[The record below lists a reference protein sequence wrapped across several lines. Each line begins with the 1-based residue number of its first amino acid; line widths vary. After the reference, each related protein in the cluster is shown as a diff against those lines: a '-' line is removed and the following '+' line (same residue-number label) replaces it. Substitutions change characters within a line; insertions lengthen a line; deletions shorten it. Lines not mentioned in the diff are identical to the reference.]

1 MGSSDFSV
9 LCSFYFVYNMHEI
22 KLYLKKNEKKG
33 RFKKVVADFVCDN
46 GVVEEAYCMSGE
58 ILI

>member
-1 MGSSDFSV
+1 MGGWDHLTSLYYV
-9 LCSFYFVYNMHEI
+9 LFILFIICMKSNFI
-22 KLYLKKNEKKG
+22 LKKG